1 MSLALR
7 VRLSFMMFLQYYVWG
22 IWLPILGLH
31 LGSKE
36 VNLDGRSIGWIYTVY
51 GFGSILG
58 PFLIGQIA
66 DRYMATER
74 VMALAH
80 LIGGAL
86 LIATAYATGFWPIFL
101 LLFAY
106 CNLYMPTM
114 GLSNSITFRNVG
126 EGNQDLFP
134 GIRLWGTLGWIAAG
148 LSFVGYLS
156 LGDVSALDPVF
167 NLIGKPAFRDCLRGA
182 GVVSLFYGLYCFSL
196 PHTPPTPVE
205 IDTPR
210 VKKSAIWES
219 LSLMRVRS
227 FAVLVVVAGLI
238 GIMLAFYFACE
249 AIFLEAIG
257 VPAKQA
263 GGYMVIGQVA
273 ELLVI
278 GVVPWA
284 VHRFGVKNT
293 MLIGAGAWAVRF
305 GLSAIGRPQWLMIT
319 TIGLHGFAFGFF
331 FVVAQMYV
339 DRAAGPD
346 IKATAQN
353 FLIFIIY
360 GLGTVVGSVLT
371 GEIRSYFHDDWS
383 KIWAGPM
390 VLTLACMVAFALLF
404 RDAAITKKPVLPSPT
419 LANASKPI
427 ANASTTRSWPTSAS
441 HANANTA
448 TSCSTPKIHSP
459 RLMPSLTSH
468 APPTRPPAMLA
479 HSPTFLA
486 IRPISV
492 FVKPMS
498 R

>member
-7 VRLSFMMFLQYYVWG
+7 VRLSIMMFLQYYVWG

-36 VNLDGRSIGWIYTVY
+36 VGLKPEEIGRIYTVY

-58 PFLIGQIA
+58 PFLLGQLA
-66 DRYMATER
+66 DRYMATEK

-80 LIGGAL
+80 LIGGVL
-86 LIATAYATGFWPIFL
+86 LIATAYASGFWPVFL

-114 GLSNSITFRNVG
+114 GLSNSITFRSVG

-148 LSFVGYLS
+148 LSFAGYLA
-156 LGDVSALDPVF
+156 LGDVSALDPLF
-167 NLIGKPAFRDCLRGA
+167 NAIGKPGFRDCLRVA
-182 GVVSLFYGLYCFSL
+182 GLVSLGYGLYCFSL
-196 PHTPPTPVE
+196 PHTPPTPVDH
-205 IDTPR
+205 DTLK

-249 AIFLEAIG
+249 SIFLEAIG
-257 VPAKQA
+257 VPARQV

-278 GVVPWA
+278 GLVPLA

-293 MLIGAGAWAVRF
+293 MLLGAAAWAVRF
-305 GLSAIGRPQWLMIT
+305 GLSAIGQPRWLMIA

-371 GEIRSYFHDDWS
+371 GEIRTYFHDDWS
-383 KIWAGPM
+383 RIWAGPM
-390 VLTLACMVAFALLF
+390 ALTLICMVAFAALF
-404 RDAAITKKPVLPSPT
+404 RDTAIGKKAVLEGDPL
-419 LANASKPI
+419 LA
-427 ANASTTRSWPTSAS
+427 
-441 HANANTA
+441 
-448 TSCSTPKIHSP
+448 
-459 RLMPSLTSH
+459 
-468 APPTRPPAMLA
+468 
-479 HSPTFLA
+479 
-486 IRPISV
+486 
-492 FVKPMS
+492 
-498 R
+498 